1 MRYPLRHRPLWDG
14 GEDWEIPYWR
24 GWSAVM
30 VAKCTNPSCSTAFH
44 HLEEGTLFRL
54 EADSTL
60 RLSNPMMPEYYWLC
74 RNCSAAMTL
83 HISKEGKVIPV
94 ALPAPVHGG
103 PSGSDFIA
111 SMRQEG
117 LLLSCVS
124 FSTDRHRRRA
134 GPAGFV
140 GRRKRDHAA
149 ERDGKMEDRQ
159 GDDRNQA

>member
-1 MRYPLRHRPLWDG
+1 
-14 GEDWEIPYWR
+14 
-24 GWSAVM
+24 M
-30 VAKCTNPSCSTAFH
+30 VAKCTNPSCSTAFY

-74 RNCSAAMTL
+74 RSCSAAMTL